1 MDPNERQVFTTGEVA
16 KLCNVTIGTVI
27 RWFDTGEISGYKI
40 PGSRDRRIPRD
51 ALVDFMTKH
60 KIPLGVLA
68 DGARKKRLL
77 IVDDEVGIV
86 EMLAAFFRSLGHY
99 EVETATNGY
108 AAGAL
113 TATFKPDVLVIDYSL
128 GDITGLDVAKAI
140 RSNPALSRTR
150 ILCMSGFVT
159 AEESEKLLRE
169 GIDDFV
175 KKPLDLIDMQQRV
188 IRLLGTSAGSAR

>member
-1 MDPNERQVFTTGEVA
+1 MDPNERTVFTTGEVA
-16 KLCNVTIGTVI
+16 RLCNVTIGTVI
-27 RWFDTGEISGYKI
+27 RWFDTGELPGYKI
-40 PGSRDRRIPRD
+40 PGSRDRRITKD
-51 ALVDFMTKH
+51 ALVEFMRKH
-60 KIPLGVLA
+60 GMPLGELA
-68 DGARKKRLL
+68 EMGRRKRVL

-86 EMLAAFFRSLGHY
+86 EMLAAFFRSLGQY

-140 RSNPALSRTR
+140 RSNPSLSRTR

-159 AEESEKLLRE
+159 ADQAETLLRE

-175 KKPLDLIDMQQRV
+175 KKPLDLLDMQRRV
-188 IRLLGTSAGSAR
+188 IRLLGPSAGSAR

>member
-40 PGSRDRRIPRD
+40 PGSRDRRIPRE
-51 ALVDFMTKH
+51 ALVAFMRKH
-60 KIPLGVLA
+60 KIPLGALEES
-68 DGARKKRLL
+68 ARKKRVL
-77 IVDDEVGIV
+77 IVDDEIGIV
-86 EMLAAFFRSLGHY
+86 EMLAAFFRSLGQY

-113 TATFKPDVLVIDYSL
+113 TATFRPDVLIIDYSL

-159 AEESEKLLRE
+159 AEEAEKLLRE

-188 IRLLGTSAGSAR
+188 IRLLGTGAGSAR